1 MNKIK
6 TTKGNH
12 LIKISAHMTPL
23 FGCVRI
29 WVNLNLK
36 GHSKYIFQGCSG
48 IQVEWY
54 KSKNNVEEKIT
65 EQE

>member
-1 MNKIK
+1 
-6 TTKGNH
+6 
-12 LIKISAHMTPL
+12 MTPL